1 MPRTRLVIFL
11 GVLFAIV
18 GALVLLNAPSLST
31 HWQRIGENA
40 WGGTA
45 DHAKERA
52 YQWLGLSLLA
62 FGLVAA
68 AIGLNRWIKAEIP
81 RRSDKVHQA

>member
-11 GVLFAIV
+11 GVLFV
-18 GALVLLNAPSLST
+18 VGGALVLLNAPSLST

-40 WGGTA
+40 WGGTG
-45 DHAKERA
+45 DHAKERG

-62 FGLVAA
+62 FGLVAT
-68 AIGLNRWIKAEIP
+68 AIGLNRWIKAETP
-81 RRSDKVHQA
+81 GPSDAVRQS